1 MIQTLYLLNN
11 PEKAGTFK
19 SKKKKLCFLLFV
31 MFNINEIFLS
41 SRVCD
46 LFSIQRKRFPFLG
59 GEFSNS
65 EKDSHPSF
73 FLALI
78 YLRVAED
85 ADKYSAWSWFGHR
98 DSQACFLWESQTR
111 GTNQKQFECLIRWSR
126 SLSARREWQT
136 KSTGPKNLQIKVGTP
151 RFPRLLV
158 IEYFDLCSNTD
169 FA

>member
-1 MIQTLYLLNN
+1 MFIIVCNVQYQWNI
-11 PEKAGTFK
+11 PFK
-19 SKKKKLCFLLFV
+19 QSVRSIFYTKKTISV
-31 MFNINEIFLS
+31 
-41 SRVCD
+41 
-46 LFSIQRKRFPFLG
+46 PG

-78 YLRVAED
+78 YLQVAEG
-85 ADKYSAWSWFGHR
+85 ADKYSAWSWFGHKH
-98 DSQACFLWESQTR
+98 SQACFLWESQTR

-136 KSTGPKNLQIKVGTP
+136 KSTGPKNLQI
-151 RFPRLLV
+151 RLLV

>member
-1 MIQTLYLLNN
+1 
-11 PEKAGTFK
+11 
-19 SKKKKLCFLLFV
+19 

-98 DSQACFLWESQTR
+98 DSQACFLWESKTR
-111 GTNQKQFECLIRWSR
+111 GTNQEQFECLIRWSR
-126 SLSARREWQT
+126 SLSAQREWQT
-136 KSTGPKNLQIKVGTP
+136 KSTGPKNLQI
-151 RFPRLLV
+151 RLLV

>member
-1 MIQTLYLLNN
+1 MFIFVCNVQYQWNI
-11 PEKAGTFK
+11 PFK
-19 SKKKKLCFLLFV
+19 QSVRSIFYTKKTISV
-31 MFNINEIFLS
+31 
-41 SRVCD
+41 
-46 LFSIQRKRFPFLG
+46 PG

-136 KSTGPKNLQIKVGTP
+136 KSTGPKNLQI
-151 RFPRLLV
+151 RLLV